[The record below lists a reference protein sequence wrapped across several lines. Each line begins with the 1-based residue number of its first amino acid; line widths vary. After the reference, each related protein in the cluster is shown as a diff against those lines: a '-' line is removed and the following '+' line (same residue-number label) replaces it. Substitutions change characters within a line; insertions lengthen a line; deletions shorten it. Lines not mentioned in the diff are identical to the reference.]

1 MITVT
6 FVKERKFETVISD
19 LPNFFEVSKSVA
31 SNYPFWLVFSSILIL
46 LAAMLMFNNN
56 LVYYSK
62 YALDLHSYQGLILGV
77 LNGVTFI
84 AVPAWAY
91 IALKLGKKNT
101 WLTAMAAL
109 FIGFLLFYYLPING
123 LNELLYVLAFIGLAN
138 GATGVLF
145 WSMLPDTIEFGE
157 WKTGIRTESSLYG
170 FMTFAQKGAIA
181 IAAFILGIVLTSI
194 GFEPNEVQSA
204 QTISDLK
211 TLMTLIPIVGICISF
226 ILMWFYPIDKKFH
239 SQLIADIQNRGIS

>member
-1 MITVT
+1 
-6 FVKERKFETVISD
+6 
-19 LPNFFEVSKSVA
+19 
-31 SNYPFWLVFSSILIL
+31 
-46 LAAMLMFNNN
+46 MFNNN

-145 WSMLPDTIEFGE
+145 WSMLPDTIEF
-157 WKTGIRTESSLYG
+157 
-170 FMTFAQKGAIA
+170 
-181 IAAFILGIVLTSI
+181 
-194 GFEPNEVQSA
+194 EPNEVQSA

>member
-1 MITVT
+1 
-6 FVKERKFETVISD
+6 
-19 LPNFFEVSKSVA
+19 
-31 SNYPFWLVFSSILIL
+31 
-46 LAAMLMFNNN
+46 
-56 LVYYSK
+56 
-62 YALDLHSYQGLILGV
+62 
-77 LNGVTFI
+77 
-84 AVPAWAY
+84 
-91 IALKLGKKNT
+91 
-101 WLTAMAAL
+101 
-109 FIGFLLFYYLPING
+109 
-123 LNELLYVLAFIGLAN
+123 
-138 GATGVLF
+138 
-145 WSMLPDTIEFGE
+145 MLPDTIEFGE

-239 SQLIADIQNRGIS
+239 SQLIADIQNRGSS

>member
-1 MITVT
+1 
-6 FVKERKFETVISD
+6 
-19 LPNFFEVSKSVA
+19 
-31 SNYPFWLVFSSILIL
+31 
-46 LAAMLMFNNN
+46 MFNNN

-62 YALDLHSYQGLILGV
+62 YALDFHEYQWAILGT
-77 LNGVTFI
+77 LNGITFL

-91 IALKLGKKNT
+91 VALKIGKKNT
-101 WLTAMAAL
+101 WLIAMIL
-109 FIGFLLFYYLPING
+109 LLLGFIGFYYFSISGLIQLLF
-123 LNELLYVLAFIGLAN
+123 VLAFIGFAN

-181 IAAFILGIVLTSI
+181 IAAFILGMVLTGI

-211 TLMTLIPIVGICISF
+211 TLMTLIPITGICISF

>member
-1 MITVT
+1 
-6 FVKERKFETVISD
+6 
-19 LPNFFEVSKSVA
+19 
-31 SNYPFWLVFSSILIL
+31 
-46 LAAMLMFNNN
+46 
-56 LVYYSK
+56 
-62 YALDLHSYQGLILGV
+62 